1 MIEDEKLLLDVLNS
15 APRDGGEP
23 MEYLHG
29 QRGVDLA
36 RAHGGSGDD
45 AELRYLRIARDG
57 LQDLI
62 RGNEVAVES
71 LQELMSE
78 ATMRADVTPSGV
90 EWKLSAPSDVQL
102 AARVLQAWSRVNEH
116 LPGRLRAC
124 ANTECNLYLI
134 DHTRPGT
141 AKWCSMAT
149 CGNRMKARA
158 HAARTRLSGSRN

>member
-23 MEYLHG
+23 LEYLHG
-29 QRGVDLA
+29 QRGVALA
-36 RAHGGSGDD
+36 RAYGGSGDGP
-45 AELRYLRIARDG
+45 ELRHLRIARDR

-62 RGNEVAVES
+62 RGSETATKS
-71 LQELMSE
+71 LQALMSE
-78 ATMRADVTPSGV
+78 ASMRAEVTPHGV
-90 EWKLSAPSDVQL
+90 EWKLSAPPDVRL
-102 AARVLQAWSRVNEH
+102 AARVLQAWSQVNEH

-158 HAARTRLSGSRN
+158 HAARTRNPKSRN